1 MSDEERRGAALLPD
15 PVPVAARV
23 ESAFLARVRELSPGG
38 RAALLLAAA
47 STSGRLDAVAEPD
60 ALAEAERAGL
70 VRVADGRVRFRHPLV
85 RAAAY
90 HAATSAE
97 RRAAHASLAAALA
110 AADDADEH
118 AWHVAAAC
126 PGLDEGVAALLD
138 ETAARAE
145 RRGSPAAQ
153 ARALQRAAD
162 LTPQRAVRFDRLLRA
177 SRAALAAGQATLAQR
192 LLDDAS
198 ARADTLLE
206 RADVAWVRFDIDAS
220 AWDEQF
226 APMLALADAVAPLD
240 PRRAARLT
248 HRAADYLSD
257 ACRHDEARTL
267 YERAEALVG
276 GEPQPGLL
284 GVLTGRA
291 YIDIVELRVD
301 DAVTYALRALDAQ
314 LIASGDDLDLL
325 PYAAEVLM
333 FAEHP
338 DARQRI
344 DALVERTRRD
354 GVVTGLC
361 YALAVL
367 ASWEIRFGSLRPAYA
382 AASEAHALAELVGGW
397 RAIAATTRLANVEAL
412 LGRAEDCARHA
423 ARVMALA
430 LPDNRVFRAGSHKAL
445 GTLALGLGDT
455 TTAVAELAQAVALVA
470 PMTNPA
476 LPDVETDLAEA
487 LIRAGRVEEA
497 AAILDDV
504 EQRARLAGSQRVL
517 RRAARCRLLLARDD
531 AIDGA
536 YAEAAAFDGNT
547 LERARTALAYGER
560 LRRAGR
566 RVEAREHLHAAADAF
581 TDEGAAGW
589 ADRARRELAASG
601 ARLRRREASDAEE
614 LTPQEFEIAAL
625 VGAGQDE
632 PRGRGRA
639 VHQPED
645 RRAAPV
651 PRLPQARDPLEDG
664 ARPHARRGRQ
674 AVRGAG
680 LEASPSVG
688 PRPAPPGR
696 APTTRRGPRSPPPVA
711 TRAAR
716 RRCSGGR
723 TPSRSP

>member
-1 MSDEERRGAALLPD
+1 MVLDDAAPALPTSVAETLLTAASGNPLALVELPRGLSDEERRGAALLPD

-206 RADVAWVRFDIDAS
+206 RADVAWVRCDIDAS

-226 APMLALADAVAPLD
+226 ATMLALADAVAPLD
-240 PRRAARLT
+240 ARRAARLT

-257 ACRHDEARTL
+257 ACRHDEAH
-267 YERAEALVG
+267 
-276 GEPQPGLL
+276 
-284 GVLTGRA
+284 
-291 YIDIVELRVD
+291 
-301 DAVTYALRALDAQ
+301 ALRAR
-314 LIASGDDLDLL
+314 GDHRRRR
-325 PYAAEVLM
+325 AAARSARRADRARVHRHRGAARRRRRGVRAAGARRPAHGLRWRPGSAALRRRGRSM

-344 DALVERTRRD
+344 DALVERMRRD
-354 GVVTGLC
+354 GVVMGLC
-361 YALAVL
+361 DALAVL
-367 ASWEIRFGSLRPAYA
+367 ASWEIRFERAPRTRRQAGRTPARSRSAAGGRSPPRRASRTSRPSSGARRTA
-382 AASEAHALAELVGGW
+382 PGTRRASWPWRCPTRASSAPGRTRPWARSRGAGRHDDRRRGAGAGGGP
-397 RAIAATTRLANVEAL
+397 
-412 LGRAEDCARHA
+412 GRADDE
-423 ARVMALA
+423 
-430 LPDNRVFRAGSHKAL
+430 
-445 GTLALGLGDT
+445 
-455 TTAVAELAQAVALVA
+455 
-470 PMTNPA
+470 PA

-547 LERARTALAYGER
+547 LERARPPSPTASGCAVRGGASRPGEPPCGCGR
-560 LRRAGR
+560 VRGRGR
-566 RVEAREHLHAAADAF
+566 RRLGRSG
-581 TDEGAAGW
+581 TP
-589 ADRARRELAASG
+589 RARRE
-601 ARLRRREASDAEE
+601 RRRAAPARGVGRGGADAAGVES
-614 LTPQEFEIAAL
+614 AAL
-625 VGAGQDE
+625 VGEGQDE
-632 PRGRGRA
+632 PRGRGCA
-639 VHQPED
+639 VISPKTVELHLTRVFRELGC
-645 RRAAPV
+645 R
-651 PRLPQARDPLEDG
+651 LEDG
-664 ARPHARRGRQ
+664 T
-674 AVRGAG
+674 
-680 LEASPSVG
+680 G
-688 PRPAPPGR
+688 PA
-696 APTTRRGPRSPPPVA
+696 
-711 TRAAR
+711 
-716 RRCSGGR
+716 R
-723 TPSRSP
+723 TPRTAGGPAERV